1 MGSFDPQKDGFEK
14 IFKGFCFCVF
24 ALVAVCAI
32 VEILRK
38 NNLIE

>member
-14 IFKGFCFCVF
+14 IFKGLGICIF

-32 VEILRK
+32 VEILRQH
-38 NNLIE
+38 NLIQ